1 MTLKQARKVKNL
13 KQIKLAELSGVSWST
28 ISRIEKDELVMS
40 KDVKKKL
47 EEVLGIPLTQNFQYN
62 IYIRKLQRIELKVQE
77 LLEEIRKELKDYE

>member
-13 KQIKLAELSGVSWST
+13 KQIKLAELSGVSCST